1 MNVEGENMRR
11 LTAPLLILVAGMLL
25 VAACSTT
32 RSDDAIATDIKARM
46 FSDSQLK
53 DSSVQVSVSK
63 GQVTLTGSVP
73 SDAAHFDAFKLAT
86 DTKGVKG
93 VNDQLAVQVAQAAPV
108 VATPPE
114 PTPAPEPAPVH
125 RAHRQRVRELEAT
138 PQPPAN
144 VAPMNPPVAG
154 APPPP
159 PPPPPPQP
167 RNVEIPAGSTL
178 RIQMIDGVDSS
189 VNHTG
194 ETFHAS
200 LDQPIVIDNEVIVPK
215 GADVWVRLVQA
226 SSAGHM
232 SGRSEL
238 RLELV
243 KMEFQGK
250 SYPLISSTY
259 EAVGT
264 SRGKRTAA
272 TVGGGAALGAIIG
285 AVAGGGKGAA
295 IGAGVGAGSGA
306 VYQGMTH
313 GKQVN
318 IPSETKLDF
327 RLEQPVELTILPRD
341 RHKTD
346 RADKAD
352 NPDNPEDH

>member
-1 MNVEGENMRR
+1 MRR
-11 LTAPLLILVAGMLL
+11 LTAPLLILVAGLLL

-63 GQVTLTGSVP
+63 GQVTLSGSVP
-73 SDAAHFDAFKLAT
+73 SDAAHFEAFKLAT

-108 VATPPE
+108 VAPPPE
-114 PTPAPEPAPVH
+114 PTPALEPRPVH
-125 RAHRQRVRELEAT
+125 RAHRQRVSEPETT
-138 PQPPAN
+138 PTPPAN
-144 VAPMNPPVAG
+144 VAPVNPPVAV
-154 APPPP
+154 APP

-167 RNVEIPAGSTL
+167 RNVEIPAGYTM

-250 SYPLISSTY
+250 SYPLVSSTY
-259 EAVGT
+259 EATGT

-327 RLEQPVELTILPRD
+327 RLEQPVELTILPKG
-341 RHKTD
+341 RHKTE
-346 RADKAD
+346 KAD
-352 NPDNPEDH
+352 NSEDQ

>member
-1 MNVEGENMRR
+1 MKVEGENMRR
-11 LTAPLLILVAGMLL
+11 LTAPLVILVAGMLL

-32 RSDDAIATDIKARM
+32 PSDDAIATDIKARM

-73 SDAAHFDAFKLAT
+73 SDAAHFEAFKLAT

-93 VNDQLAVQVAQAAPV
+93 VNDQLAVQVAQAARV
-108 VATPPE
+108 VAPPPE
-114 PTPAPEPAPVH
+114 PAPEPAPVH
-125 RAHRQRVRELEAT
+125 KAHARRVSPPETT
-138 PQPPAN
+138 PTPPAS
-144 VAPMNPPVAG
+144 VAPVNPPVAVT
-154 APPPP
+154 P

-167 RNVEIPAGSTL
+167 RNVEIPAGYTM

-250 SYPLISSTY
+250 SYPLVSSTY
-259 EAVGT
+259 EATGT

-306 VYQGMTH
+306 VYQGMTR

-327 RLEQPVELTILPRD
+327 RLEQPVELTILPKG
-341 RHKTD
+341 RHKTE
-346 RADKAD
+346 KAD
-352 NPDNPEDH
+352 NSEDQ